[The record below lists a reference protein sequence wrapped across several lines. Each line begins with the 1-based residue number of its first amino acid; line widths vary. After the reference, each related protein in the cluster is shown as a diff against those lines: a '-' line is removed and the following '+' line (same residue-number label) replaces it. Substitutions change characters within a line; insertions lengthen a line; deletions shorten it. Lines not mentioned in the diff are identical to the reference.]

1 MGLKPALNFCGQH
14 AVQLVTMWKQAKR
27 ASEFVSRCFGES
39 NVRYTVI
46 VTIATQYF
54 NKIQN
59 SYSGQHFYCFNESTF
74 RVTILL
80 YFIQ

>member
-39 NVRYTVI
+39 D
-46 VTIATQYF
+46 AL
-54 NKIQN
+54 
-59 SYSGQHFYCFNESTF
+59 YSNCYESHPVF
-74 RVTILL
+74 
-80 YFIQ
+80 